1 MKTVKT
7 QYKTKVDWPD
17 PSSNICLAFRLF
29 RKIIC
34 DFETVTG
41 NVISNIVRLTVKLFD
56 EIINKQAVESLV
68 KFLTILIL
76 LEARRSTLNV
86 DIKLG

>member
-17 PSSNICLAFRLF
+17 PSLNICLARNFILAFWLF

-41 NVISNIVRLTVKLFD
+41 NVISNIVRLTVK
-56 EIINKQAVESLV
+56 QTS
-68 KFLTILIL
+68 
-76 LEARRSTLNV
+76 S
-86 DIKLG
+86 